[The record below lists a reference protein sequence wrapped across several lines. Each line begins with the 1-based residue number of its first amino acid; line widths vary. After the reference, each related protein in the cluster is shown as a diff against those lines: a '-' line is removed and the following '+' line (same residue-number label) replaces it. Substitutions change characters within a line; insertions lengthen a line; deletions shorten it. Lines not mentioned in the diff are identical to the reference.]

1 MLLLFTLT
9 FVFLLPILYNAQL
22 DSCCNQILQAQD
34 KHHCSRIASYQN
46 RVINLLT
53 VKTVVLCPMVSCET
67 EMVLQSM
74 ISAID
79 EDRTIEILSYR
90 FVETM
95 IKQSGLGDK
104 TEDSYL

>member
-1 MLLLFTLT
+1 
-9 FVFLLPILYNAQL
+9 
-22 DSCCNQILQAQD
+22 LQAQD
-34 KHHCSRIASYQN
+34 KHHCSRIVSYQN
-46 RVINLLT
+46 RAINLLT
-53 VKTVVLCPMVSCET
+53 VKTVVLCSMVSCEI